1 MHKSV
6 ILKIVDG
13 DFQQGFPVILEVR
26 EKGNHNSLEEI
37 QSKLPSAPIIAQIYE
52 KWHSEYH
59 QQGFLRQIKPKT
71 GITKN
76 ISIRDSAQEL
86 ESEINNWLNS
96 PELDKIRSTLSSHL
110 PENNEYVRFIIQ
122 ADDEKLWRLPWHI
135 WKFLDDRFQIEV
147 GISPN
152 NFKRSKSIKNKSSNK
167 TKVNVLVILGESSE
181 LDINQDLKILTQEL
195 TDANI
200 CPLVNPKKHEIINKL
215 WDNEWDIL
223 FFAGHSSSEGQDK
236 KGRFYIN
243 ENESLTIDEL
253 KQALDNSI
261 QHGLQLA
268 IFNSCDGIG
277 LAKDLISLQIPAMIF
292 MREAVPDKVAQK
304 FLEYFLKA
312 FAKKGKSL
320 YNSVREA
327 RQRLQESEEKE
338 YPCASW
344 LPVICQNPAEN
355 FSHWQ
360 DLLGETNSVNNPTS
374 EKERFK
380 IGISLEIPVKNFGN
394 LLGSIVR
401 YKMRL
406 AALGALTIIGTMA
419 IRPAIGD
426 YYLLNIGFSY
436 QQHGNYGKAAFYYD
450 LVSRVDPGNIKVHG
464 YKGNLYEIRGERKK
478 AIEEYEKGFA
488 QADPLS
494 CNNLFRLYILNNQI
508 NNSDIDL
515 ESGLNSC
522 EEQVKKKPDQRS
534 IVLKNKGWLFLKKG
548 RLDDAQKALE
558 FAIELDRDN
567 GGAYCWLAEV
577 LDEKLGKQQEAL
589 KYWDKCYRL
598 ANDNNLEETK
608 LAEKAENKILKAR
621 KNKP

>member
-37 QSKLPSAPIIAQIYE
+37 QGKLPSAPIIAQIYE

-406 AALGALTIIGTMA
+406 AGFGLFTLISYAVFTNIFADFLNRKALEYKQDNKV
-419 IRPAIGD
+419 PAARN
-426 YYLLNIGFSY
+426 LL
-436 QQHGNYGKAAFYYD
+436 HLGNKINPND
-450 LVSRVDPGNIKVHG
+450 SN
-464 YKGNLYEIRGERKK
+464 
-478 AIEEYEKGFA
+478 
-488 QADPLS
+488 
-494 CNNLFRLYILNNQI
+494 ILNNLAVLYEDKGNEEEASKLYQKSNDMDNIGACNNKGRHLIRNGNTQQAEELLSQCIKETNDNKNDNKQESILRKNLAWAKIEQRRYDQAEPDLLRSI
-508 NNSDIDL
+508 NLD
-515 ESGLNSC
+515 
-522 EEQVKKKPDQRS
+522 PDQGASYCLLAQVRETQG
-534 IVLKNKGWLFLKKG
+534 KN
-548 RLDDAQKALE
+548 
-558 FAIELDRDN
+558 
-567 GGAYCWLAEV
+567 
-577 LDEKLGKQQEAL
+577 QEAL
-589 KYWDKCYRL
+589 HNWDLCTRF
-598 ANDNNLEETK
+598 AHPGISEEKKWIEQAYKTIESK
-608 LAEKAENKILKAR
+608 EN
-621 KNKP
+621 

>member
-37 QSKLPSAPIIAQIYE
+37 QGKLPSAPIIAQIYE

-135 WKFLDDRFQIEV
+135 WKFLDDRLQIEV

-406 AALGALTIIGTMA
+406 AGFGLFTLISYAVFTNIFADFLNRKALEYKQDNKV
-419 IRPAIGD
+419 PAARN
-426 YYLLNIGFSY
+426 LL
-436 QQHGNYGKAAFYYD
+436 HLGNKINPND
-450 LVSRVDPGNIKVHG
+450 SN
-464 YKGNLYEIRGERKK
+464 
-478 AIEEYEKGFA
+478 
-488 QADPLS
+488 
-494 CNNLFRLYILNNQI
+494 ILNNLAVLYEDKGNEEEASKLYQKSNDMDNIGACNNKGRHLIRNGNTQQAEELLSQCIKETNDNKNDNKQESILRKNLAWAKIEQRRYDQAEPDLLRSI
-508 NNSDIDL
+508 NLD
-515 ESGLNSC
+515 
-522 EEQVKKKPDQRS
+522 PDQGASYCLLAQVRETQG
-534 IVLKNKGWLFLKKG
+534 KN
-548 RLDDAQKALE
+548 
-558 FAIELDRDN
+558 
-567 GGAYCWLAEV
+567 
-577 LDEKLGKQQEAL
+577 QEAL
-589 KYWDKCYRL
+589 HNWDLCTRF
-598 ANDNNLEETK
+598 AHPGISEEKKWIEQAYKTIESK
-608 LAEKAENKILKAR
+608 EN
-621 KNKP
+621 